1 MVIQEGSKLQAMRLK
16 VRGSHLVCKVAHK
29 CLDIRGRSELAEWN
43 KKMVPSLPSLT
54 NESLVSMKENLIEKK
69 YWLLMGAI

>member
-29 CLDIRGRSELAEWN
+29 CLDIRGRAEVAEWN
-43 KKMVPSLPSLT
+43 KKMVPSLP
-54 NESLVSMKENLIEKK
+54 
-69 YWLLMGAI
+69 